1 MGRKTVEM
9 TAEEQDKYSGCKLC
23 GIEFS
28 KFNTLNGKQIPYPLA
43 KLKGQYEKHI
53 TTSKHQALAKGV
65 EAIAPEHNSSLE
77 LQVKLLVDKID
88 TLENRLTT
96 VSQLCVRYS
105 NETKVLTQAYN
116 KLSNFNR
123 LLMRDLRGDTAKGLE
138 CLDEFE
144 PADAYRYKSFD
155 TRLIELEQAYRAPI
169 PDGERV
175 IPTPITVN
183 NHREVQLIDTNYVP
197 ELIRPKTMIL
207 TEDETP
213 IPTMIPETLQLD
225 VLKGVKKVHLV
236 EERSEVRH
244 TIPTIIATDEVEDD
258 DYYRRQVKFNIENPQ
273 WSDNSDSE
281 ESREPVKYLTPEE
294 ERAQHWNDNKAE
306 IYGEVWEL
314 INREWETII
323 TEKTD
328 DNEAKLEDIVWE
340 LEELQRWI
348 TMKLEETNYY
358 GNHKPL
364 LTKQGKKEA
373 MRVYN
378 HIGSVYKLVQEII
391 NKYETVEWNKQ
402 IREIGQELETIA
414 DATLTVENIMS
425 GEMFIY

>member
-1 MGRKTVEM
+1 MGRKPVEM

-28 KFNTLNGKQIPYPLA
+28 KFNTLNGEQIPYPLA
-43 KLKGQYEKHI
+43 KLRGQYEKHI
-53 TTSKHQALAKGV
+53 TSKHHQALAKGV
-65 EAIAPEHNSSLE
+65 ETVAPEHNSSLE
-77 LQVKLLVDKID
+77 LKVKQLEDKID
-88 TLENRLTT
+88 ALENRYTT

-105 NETKVLTQAYN
+105 NDTEVLTRAYN
-116 KLSNFNR
+116 KLSNFTK
-123 LLMRDLRGDTAKGLE
+123 LLMRDLRADTARGME
-138 CLDEFE
+138 CLGEFK
-144 PADAYRYKSFD
+144 PDDAYRYKSFD
-155 TRLIELEQAYRAPI
+155 TRLRELEQSYRAPI

-183 NHREVQLIDTNYVP
+183 NHREVQLIDTDYVP
-197 ELIRPKTMIL
+197 ELIKPKTMIL

-213 IPTMIPETLQLD
+213 PPTMIPETLKLD
-225 VLKGVKKVHLV
+225 VLKGVKKVQLV

-244 TIPTIIATDEVEDD
+244 IIPTKCEEDEVEDD

-273 WSDNSDSE
+273 WSDSNDSE
-281 ESREPVKYLTPEE
+281 ESREEVKYLTPEE
-294 ERAQHWNDNKAE
+294 EREQHWNDDKAE
-306 IYGEVWEL
+306 IYGEAWEL

-323 TEKTD
+323 VEKTD
-328 DNEAKLEDIVWE
+328 DNKDKLDEIVWE

-348 TMKLEETNYY
+348 TMKLEETDYI
-358 GNHKPL
+358 KERPL
-364 LTKQGKKEA
+364 KSKQGKKEA
-373 MRVYN
+373 LRVYN
-378 HIGSVYKLVQEII
+378 HIGSVVKLIQEII
-391 NKYETVEWNKQ
+391 DKYETVEWNKQ

>member
-9 TAEEQDKYSGCKLC
+9 TAEEQEKYSGCKLC

-28 KFNTLNGKQIPYPLA
+28 KFNTLNGKKIPYPLA
-43 KLKGQYEKHI
+43 KLKGQYDKHI

-65 EAIAPEHNSSLE
+65 EAVAPEHNSSLE
-77 LQVKLLVDKID
+77 LKVKLLVDKID

-123 LLMRDLRGDTAKGLE
+123 LLMRDLSPYTSKGLE
-138 CLDEFE
+138 CLDEYT
-144 PADAYRYKSFD
+144 PDDAYKYKSFE
-155 TRLIELEQAYRAPI
+155 TRLRELEQSYRAPI

-183 NHREVQLIDTNYVP
+183 NHREVQLIDTDYVP
-197 ELIRPKTMIL
+197 ELVRPKTMIL
-207 TEDETP
+207 TEAETP

-236 EERSEVRH
+236 EERNEVRH
-244 TIPTIIATDEVEDD
+244 IIPTIIAKDEEEDD
-258 DYYRRQVKFNIENPQ
+258 DYYRKQVAFNMKNPQ

-281 ESREPVKYLTPEE
+281 ESRETVKYLTPEE
-294 ERAQHWNDNKAE
+294 ERQHHWNDDKAE
-306 IYGEVWEL
+306 IYGEAWEL
-314 INREWETII
+314 INKEWDTII

-328 DNEAKLEDIVWE
+328 DNKDKLDEIVWE

-348 TMKLEETNYY
+348 SMKLQETDYI
-358 GNHKPL
+358 KERPL
-364 LTKQGKKEA
+364 KTKQGHKEA

-378 HIGSVYKLVQEII
+378 HIGSVVKLIQEII
-391 NKYETVEWNKQ
+391 DKYETVEWNKQ